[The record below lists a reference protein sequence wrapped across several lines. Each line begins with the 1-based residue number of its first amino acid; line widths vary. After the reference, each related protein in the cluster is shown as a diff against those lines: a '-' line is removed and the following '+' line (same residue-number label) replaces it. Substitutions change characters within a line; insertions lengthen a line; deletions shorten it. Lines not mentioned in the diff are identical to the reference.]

1 MWKGGPE
8 AVMSRQVGAM
18 DLTGLTT
25 EKALT
30 WVVQAPNVQVSNL
43 KKTEN
48 YNYNYDGT
56 KR

>member
-30 WVVQAPNVQVSNL
+30 WVVQVPNVQVSNL
-43 KKTEN
+43 K
-48 YNYNYDGT
+48 
-56 KR
+56 